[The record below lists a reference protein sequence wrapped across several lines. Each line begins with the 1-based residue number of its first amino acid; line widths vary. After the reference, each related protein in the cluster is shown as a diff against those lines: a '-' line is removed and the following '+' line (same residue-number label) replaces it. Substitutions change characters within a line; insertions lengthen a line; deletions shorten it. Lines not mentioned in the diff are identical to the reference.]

1 MPVINDIAATYRRP
15 RGMFR
20 RLYDTGGREERAL
33 MLVFAGCLMMF
44 IAQTPRLAREAYLQ
58 GHDPWPVI
66 GTTLAA
72 WVFVAPLML
81 YALSYLSYLFLRAFG
96 GICPALYARLALFWA
111 FLAASPVVL
120 LHGLLAGMAGP
131 GAVLNVVGAIWLAVF
146 LLFWLAGLSEAGW
159 GRA

>member
-1 MPVINDIAATYRRP
+1 MPITSDIAATYWRP

-20 RLYDTGGREERAL
+20 RLYDTGSHEERAL

-58 GHDPWPVI
+58 GHDPWSAI

-81 YALSYLSYLFLRAFG
+81 YALSYLSYLLLRAFG
-96 GICPALYARLALFWA
+96 GKCPAIYARLALFWA
-111 FLAASPVVL
+111 FLAASPLVL
-120 LHGLLAGMAGP
+120 LHGVVAGYTGP
-131 GAVLNVVGAIWLAVF
+131 GGALNMMGATWLGVF
-146 LLFWLAGLSEAGW
+146 MLFWLAGLREAGW